1 MKKKGFTLIELMIV
15 VAIIGIL
22 LAMMLPRVGLLIDR
36 ARERSAGKNLKN
48 IYTALVQYAEVS
60 KGVFRWPGTTAGLTT
75 QAVNDEL
82 QGVMTSTDP
91 NINPQGPP
99 FDETPNALLRRGA
112 KNETRNTTDHDTQN
126 SLFHRATNRTFANVD
141 DTVVTGNTT
150 GGNNA
155 GGWAYVTA
163 GTYTG
168 EIFINASIMDTFK
181 GPYSAYPCW

>member
-36 ARERSAGKNLKN
+36 SRERACGKNLKN
-48 IYTALVQYAEVS
+48 IYTAIVQYAEFN
-60 KGVFRWPGTTAGLTT
+60 KGVFKWPGIMADCNEDLHI
-75 QAVNDEL
+75 A
-82 QGVMTSTDP
+82 MTSSTY
-91 NINPQGPP
+91 NPQGAS
-99 FDETPNALLRRGA
+99 FDEVPMALLRRGG
-112 KNETRNTTDHDTQN
+112 KNEMGGTDFDTQN
-126 SLFHRATNRTFANVD
+126 NIFHSTENRIFANVSN
-141 DTVVTGNTT
+141 GNT
-150 GGNNA
+150 

-168 EIFINASIMDTFK
+168 EIFVNASINDTFK